1 MRTRTVCAQLLV
13 SALFWILVDGA
24 LRQAQA
30 ADPAAGQAV
39 FQSECAICHSPK
51 PDVNKIGPS
60 VFGVVGRKT
69 GSVPGYKYSVA
80 DKNSNITWTPEI
92 LDKYLESRR
101 KASFPERKCRT
112 TGSEPD

>member
-13 SALFWILVDGA
+13 SALFLILVDGA

-60 VFGVVGRKT
+60 VFGARSQDRLGAGIQILGGRQELQHHLDA
-69 GSVPGYKYSVA
+69 GDPGQIPGVA
-80 DKNSNITWTPEI
+80 GKRR
-92 LDKYLESRR
+92 SRNENAVR
-101 KASFPERKCRT
+101 RAQ
-112 TGSEPD
+112 EPD